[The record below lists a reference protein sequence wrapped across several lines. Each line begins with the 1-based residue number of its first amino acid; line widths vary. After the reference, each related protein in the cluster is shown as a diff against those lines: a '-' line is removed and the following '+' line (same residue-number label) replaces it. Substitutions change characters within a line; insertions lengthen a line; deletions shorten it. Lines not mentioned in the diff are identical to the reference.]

1 MFQIGRTN
9 TNCSATAFFLRI
21 TKETNSEHLS
31 TNLSSLGLTPKCFK
45 TGASVMASSQH
56 SMHVP
61 WKSLTDHFGAVGTG
75 TGAAL
80 QNAMVLQP
88 ELLKFCSCPFPS
100 LWLWTSWTWC
110 VALTEP
116 CSSGH
121 GRPKLGKSTILHK
134 PKRLKL
140 EERKE
145 RRLRALQNNFL
156 FSSLQPLM
164 TKHNTQAAKSGQY
177 SSKQGNCMGM
187 KVLVPPFSLHPR
199 QSFCSWAF
207 GVEDSKKRS
216 SLT

>member
-1 MFQIGRTN
+1 LQR
-9 TNCSATAFFLRI
+9 NCIFLRI

-31 TNLSSLGLTPKCFK
+31 TDLSSLGLTPKCFK

-100 LWLWTSWTWC
+100 LWLWTSWTWY

-145 RRLRALQNNFL
+145 RRLRALQNNCI

-164 TKHNTQAAKSGQY
+164 TKHNTQAAKSGPRTV
-177 SSKQGNCMGM
+177 STHRNKGM
-187 KVLVPPFSLHPR
+187 A
-199 QSFCSWAF
+199 W
-207 GVEDSKKRS
+207 E
-216 SLT
+216 